1 MSGEQLKPQ
10 EEELNWL
17 PSQFPQWFYESF
29 DFRNG
34 RLKLDGL
41 RSRISLMGENEEI
54 HLMVDYIDLLRDIAD
69 LSFNIGDENGGIDG
83 KKVKELDDRIE
94 ADFGEKGILTGRK
107 NLIGM
112 LNEVVYPFFDELE
125 GLMSE
130 RHDNLWSLRN
140 EVKGASISLLAEI
153 ALRGTYYG
161 KKVDKVAIYDAGK
174 ILFGFLY
181 TAMRSR
187 GAYEEL
193 VERRDVLAD
202 SLFNLDIL
210 DGVTES
216 VMGNRAEVRLI
227 DVDEFKI
234 GVVVVEAPVKSF
246 GHFVSKLLL
255 TGWNPES
262 VNDIHRRSI
271 IMTGFVDSEGNYV
284 HFSKNSRYNIEIKR
298 AIFRK
303 MVLRVLLTAKEKGL
317 RFVEGNFKLTVA
329 DNTTINR
336 WKDGNGNNGTS
347 EKSKSNR
354 FAWIK
359 GTLKGPNEESEVAFW
374 MGLDDMEPWLGFE
387 TKKEDDGDYLL
398 RKWMRLSQ
406 WAYPEAF
413 RMDGV
418 VNSSHEMG
426 ES

>member
-1 MSGEQLKPQ
+1 MSREQLKPQ

-34 RLKLDGL
+34 RLKLDEL
-41 RSRISLMGENEEI
+41 RRRISLMGEGEEI
-54 HLMVDYIDLLRDIAD
+54 SLMKDYINLLRDIAD
-69 LSFNIGDENGGIDG
+69 QSFGIGNEIDG
-83 KKVKELDDRIE
+83 RKIKELDDRIE
-94 ADFGEKGILTGRK
+94 ADFRKKGILTGRK

-187 GAYEEL
+187 GVYEEL

-227 DVDEFKI
+227 DVDRFKV

-255 TGWNPES
+255 TSWNPES
-262 VNDIHRRSI
+262 VDDIHRRSI
-271 IMTGFVDSEGNYV
+271 IMTGYVDREGGYA
-284 HFSKNSRYNIEIKR
+284 HFCKNSGFSLEIKR
-298 AIFRK
+298 TIFRK
-303 MVLRVLLTAKEKGL
+303 MVLRVLLTARKMGL
-317 RFVEGNFKLTVA
+317 KFVEGSNFKLTVA
-329 DNTTINR
+329 DNTTVNR
-336 WKDGNGNNGTS
+336 WKNGNGNNGTS

-359 GTLKGPNEESEVAFW
+359 GTLVGPNEESEVAFW

-387 TKKEDDGDYLL
+387 TKKKDDGDYLL

-406 WAYPEAF
+406 WAYPEEF
-413 RMDGV
+413 RNG
-418 VNSSHEMG
+418 
-426 ES
+426 